1 MGDVRI
7 SPIGFDDPQSDLH
20 VLLDISHVH
29 YPAAN
34 FSYFSSVY
42 DHTTYST
49 AHSIVL
55 YCKTQESVRFAIYR
69 IASHQYSLSFA
80 ETQRSRGARDQL
92 LLKTQSSPSAADA
105 ESSDTDADAGCERK
119 RARLS
124 DRFSATQAQS
134 TDAAAAA
141 TALSSNGVTLSAQTT
156 PPPPMAS
163 ADRLQRQASRGKS
176 AFTIDAFL
184 SNSTNAPNESRPSPT
199 FASRA
204 SRCNAGVGAGA
215 FSTPM
220 LPAALPAPAG
230 MCNVF
235 TQSPLGMNGMSAF
248 AAPNMAFHGA
258 SVLPAAAAAAPG
270 PEQQIAFMLQQLLQQ
285 SAAAVAAAAS
295 GGVGPAAAAG
305 LMGRDGAL
313 AALAAAA
320 ASVAQQ
326 QHVPQ
331 EHAGGQVPSWPANS
345 LGAGEAGS
353 RTGAARVS
361 DGLQYSAASKSM

>member
-1 MGDVRI
+1 M
-7 SPIGFDDPQSDLH
+7 L
-20 VLLDISHVH
+20 
-29 YPAAN
+29 
-34 FSYFSSVY
+34 
-42 DHTTYST
+42 
-49 AHSIVL
+49 
-55 YCKTQESVRFAIYR
+55 FAIYR
-69 IASHQYSLSFA
+69 IASVQYSLSFA

-105 ESSDTDADAGCERK
+105 ESSDADTDADAGCERK

-141 TALSSNGVTLSAQTT
+141 TALSSNGVTLSAQTST

-184 SNSTNAPNESRPSPT
+184 SNSTNAPNEPRPSPT

-204 SRCNAGVGAGA
+204 SRCNGGVGAGA

-248 AAPNMAFHGA
+248 GAPNMAFHGA
-258 SVLPAAAAAAPG
+258 SVLPAAAAAAPA

-320 ASVAQQ
+320 ASVAHSHQQ